1 MDFKWNAKKFFF
13 NVTGLSLSNRKQQNV
28 FSYRRPHPSTL
39 IFISFTPVFLF
50 QVLMELRRHQS
61 ELRTIMQKNKRAAET
76 LLEKAQKEMKRQEL
90 KQRAKV
96 VDAEVMDSFR
106 KVTAAKQ
113 KKRNLTKK
121 EKDTA
126 WKALRDRESILK
138 LLDSQK

>member
-1 MDFKWNAKKFFF
+1 
-13 NVTGLSLSNRKQQNV
+13 
-28 FSYRRPHPSTL
+28 
-39 IFISFTPVFLF
+39 
-50 QVLMELRRHQS
+50 MELRRHQS

>member
-1 MDFKWNAKKFFF
+1 
-13 NVTGLSLSNRKQQNV
+13 
-28 FSYRRPHPSTL
+28 
-39 IFISFTPVFLF
+39 
-50 QVLMELRRHQS
+50 MELRRHQS
-61 ELRTIMQKNKRAAET
+61 ELRTIMLKNKRAAEA

>member
-1 MDFKWNAKKFFF
+1 
-13 NVTGLSLSNRKQQNV
+13 
-28 FSYRRPHPSTL
+28 
-39 IFISFTPVFLF
+39 
-50 QVLMELRRHQS
+50 MELRRHQS

-121 EKDTA
+121 EKDIA